1 MLPCEET
8 DSKTLSQENVVPYV
22 TIKLV
27 IKPRHAF
34 GAQIEQIYHFPSG
47 VLRDRFSVSHGK
59 STHDPSRQRREAAS
73 FNMEEEIPS
82 LEELK
87 KLKVVELKA
96 RLSSLGL
103 QTSGRLGNN
112 SFLCLRLN

>member
-1 MLPCEET
+1 MKVRT
-8 DSKTLSQENVVPYV
+8 YTASDFDKFS
-22 TIKLV
+22 
-27 IKPRHAF
+27 
-34 GAQIEQIYHFPSG
+34 HFPSG
-47 VLRDRFSVSHGK
+47 VLLISSPVCHGK

-73 FNMEEEIPS
+73 SNMEEESPS

-103 QTSGRLGNN
+103 HTSGRLVNN
-112 SFLCLRLN
+112 SFFLPKIELIEMIFALLVAM